1 LADADG
7 IVVVEREKLPGLLP
21 LAEKKVVDEA
31 KRIAQIKEGN
41 TSASW
46 LLSSLVAAGVLKEGE
61 TL

>member
-7 IVVVEREKLPGLLP
+7 IVVVERTKLAGLLP
-21 LAEKKVVDEA
+21 LADKKVVDEA
-31 KRIAQIKEGN
+31 KRIEQIKQGN

-46 LLSSLVAAGVLKEGE
+46 LLPSLVAAGVLKEGE